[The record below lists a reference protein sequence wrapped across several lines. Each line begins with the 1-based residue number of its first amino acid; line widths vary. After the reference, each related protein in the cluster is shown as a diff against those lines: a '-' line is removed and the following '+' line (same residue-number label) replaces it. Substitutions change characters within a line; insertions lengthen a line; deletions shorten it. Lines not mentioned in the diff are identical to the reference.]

1 MLISGRRDCILRA
14 FNLTLSDFHPVYIES
29 KRVILIEVRHPES
42 RDLFGF
48 IRFQSNK
55 DGYCVGGLQMANFKA
70 TLRYRNLGTGGTT
83 KATDDGQTGQHG
95 DGMKLSALVFR
106 RNHYNV
112 RYESSGFIWRMMY
125 KKGSLH
131 CSLSRM
137 SEKSLTKIRQKA
149 QGQDQ
154 SRTHV
159 AYPWV
164 DVCLIIDSPG
174 AERNIY
180 GHKMKA
186 EVPHV
191 NGFKEWL
198 EVTLD
203 INPPGKI
210 IRTPHGD
217 LIRDPRY
224 QSHMYLKGLRLPNG
238 GMSSKNYTYG
248 YNLIKG
254 TTTSDRDVLS
264 GDGDESEGI
273 KSIWAE
279 AIRSDDSIDS
289 EITDDYTKL
298 LLNSLNEKGDVMLS
312 HDELYLEE
320 DIARKVWERMLII
333 NKDAEGRQTFYYSAS
348 EGKDVSQHDE
358 MANMQLTP

>member
-1 MLISGRRDCILRA
+1 
-14 FNLTLSDFHPVYIES
+14 
-29 KRVILIEVRHPES
+29 
-42 RDLFGF
+42 
-48 IRFQSNK
+48 
-55 DGYCVGGLQMANFKA
+55 MANFKA

-95 DGMKLSALVFR
+95 DGMKLSAPVFR

-112 RYESSGFIWRMMY
+112 RYESGGFKWRMMY

-131 CSLSRM
+131 CSPSRM

-154 SRTHV
+154 SRTNV
-159 AYPWV
+159 AYPWE
-164 DVCLIIDSPG
+164 DVCLIIGSPG

-180 GHKMKA
+180 GHKMKVD
-186 EVPHV
+186 VPHI
-191 NGFKEWL
+191 NDFDEWL

-238 GMSSKNYTYG
+238 GISGKNYAYR
-248 YNLIKG
+248 YKFIKG
-254 TTTSDRDVLS
+254 TNTSDRDVLS
-264 GDGDESEGI
+264 GDESKGI

-289 EITDDYTKL
+289 EITDDYTEL
-298 LLNSLNEKGDVMLS
+298 LLNSLNKKGDVILS

-320 DIARKVWERMLII
+320 DITRKVWERMMII
-333 NKDAEGRQTFYYSAS
+333 NKDADGRQAFYYSAS
-348 EGKDVSQHDE
+348 EGKDVSQYDK
-358 MANMQLTP
+358 MSNTQLTLFPGSSHHRAEFAQEFSPN